1 MPAVGSFPA
10 EVGGRRQLDGNGTVR
25 WQEEQSALR
34 VDGKSEKADG
44 RCPGLHALVAVDA
57 HPETAEK
64 ALDRADRVDPLGLR
78 CRLAAFRRE
87 GTAQIVHVCNHP
99 KDFSTEA
106 LDDRSSDFGTRVR
119 GDPDPEGHF
128 QWGEDAAVQLEGQ
141 VEGVL

>member
-10 EVGGRRQLDGNGTVR
+10 EVGGRRQRDGDGTVR

-44 RCPGLHALVAVDA
+44 RRPGLHSLIAVEA
-57 HPETAEK
+57 HPEAAEK
-64 ALDRADRVDPLGLR
+64 ALDSADRVDPLGLR
-78 CRLAAFRRE
+78 RRLAAFRRE
-87 GTAQIVHVCNHP
+87 GAAQIVNVCNP
-99 KDFSTEA
+99 PRDFSTEA
-106 LDDRSSDFGTRVR
+106 LDDRSSDFGPRVR
-119 GDPDPEGHF
+119 GDADPEGHF